1 MQVSVETING
11 LERKATI
18 LVPSDHFEAR
28 IDEQINRAAGDLKLP
43 GFRPG
48 KVPRKEV
55 RRRFGAALRQQVANE
70 LCQSSFAD
78 AVTQE
83 ELALAS
89 QASIEIVSME
99 VGRDLEYIA
108 TFEVMPEI
116 ELADLATI
124 KIRSPSVQIEEA
136 DIDATVESIRKQRV
150 EWQPV
155 ERPAAAEDRVH
166 VDLTERVEGAV
177 EYQREDLALV
187 LGEHSGFEGQKA
199 LHDALLGAVVG
210 ETRVFPI
217 TLPSDD
223 GDGDHDHDHHDHD
236 HDHHDHD
243 HDHHDHDHD
252 HDHDGSNHGAVPV
265 DAVEPATPPSNV
277 AAEAEPA
284 ADAAPQDDADV
295 VDDHAGSEVAP
306 ADAVDAPTPS
316 PVRHAIG
323 EVTVRSIAAPHL
335 PAVDDEFMEWFGI
348 EAGEDRF
355 DRFRAAVRERMDL
368 ELAAAKN
375 KAMQREV
382 IAALDNAHD
391 FDVPKALV
399 GHEYEAE
406 LKRVQQFLPDVS
418 EQLKVACLLTAQRNV
433 CGQLVMRE
441 IAERESVETDDER
454 VVERIDQIADS
465 YEESAEV
472 RRYIYGDEEQLRKI
486 ERTVLEEQVVD
497 LVLARAQQVVVPMSY
512 QEAIQG
518 LPMPPLEES
527 PDQEPDQEEVP
538 NEEDSL
544 PIEESS
550 GVDESPD
557 YSVGEPTVESSTAP
571 DEQTLGAPTEP
582 PTSDVEPAP
591 QPPAKAPKG
600 GFLRRLF
607 KKP

>member
-1 MQVSVETING
+1 
-11 LERKATI
+11 
-18 LVPSDHFEAR
+18 
-28 IDEQINRAAGDLKLP
+28 
-43 GFRPG
+43 
-48 KVPRKEV
+48 
-55 RRRFGAALRQQVANE
+55 
-70 LCQSSFAD
+70 
-78 AVTQE
+78 
-83 ELALAS
+83 
-89 QASIEIVSME
+89 
-99 VGRDLEYIA
+99 
-108 TFEVMPEI
+108 
-116 ELADLATI
+116 
-124 KIRSPSVQIEEA
+124 
-136 DIDATVESIRKQRV
+136 
-150 EWQPV
+150 
-155 ERPAAAEDRVH
+155 
-166 VDLTERVEGAV
+166 
-177 EYQREDLALV
+177 
-187 LGEHSGFEGQKA
+187 
-199 LHDALLGAVVG
+199 
-210 ETRVFPI
+210 
-217 TLPSDD
+217 
-223 GDGDHDHDHHDHD
+223 
-236 HDHHDHD
+236 
-243 HDHHDHDHD
+243 
-252 HDHDGSNHGAVPV
+252 
-265 DAVEPATPPSNV
+265 
-277 AAEAEPA
+277 
-284 ADAAPQDDADV
+284 
-295 VDDHAGSEVAP
+295 
-306 ADAVDAPTPS
+306 
-316 PVRHAIG
+316 
-323 EVTVRSIAAPHL
+323 
-335 PAVDDEFMEWFGI
+335 MEWFGI

-355 DRFRAAVRERMDL
+355 ERFRAAVRERMDL

-382 IAALDNAHD
+382 IAALDKAHD

-472 RRYIYGDEEQLRKI
+472 RRFIYGDEEQLRNI

-512 QEAIQG
+512 QETIQG

-527 PDQEPDQEEVP
+527 PDQEEAP

-544 PIEESS
+544 HIEEPS

-557 YSVGEPTVESSTAP
+557 YSVDEPTVESSTAP

-591 QPPAKAPKG
+591 QAPAKAPKG